1 MIVATANIP
10 PRLGPH
16 KADMQRLADQGA
28 AIICTQEDA
37 DSRQWVPRGW
47 RRWRPKR
54 ARSTAIYYDPRVVTI
69 KRKGAKRLSSV
80 GFSSLRYG
88 VWAQFRT
95 PLGSMRVMSVHLPAF
110 YASSAKRR
118 AEYDRQA
125 RKVAA
130 WAARKPNR
138 VVAGDYNGSV
148 GGQRMAPLVAV
159 MDFSEPVASGPKGT
173 KIDYVA
179 VAKGGRFRVARTR
192 LGAKGRSDHRPVL
205 ATLGRS
211 GE

>member
-16 KADMQRLADQGA
+16 KADMQRLADSGA

-37 DSRQWVPRGW
+37 DSGQWTPRGW

-69 KRKGAKRLSSV
+69 KRRKGAKRLSSP
-80 GFSSLRYG
+80 GFGSLRYG

-95 PLGSMRVMSVHLPAF
+95 PIGPMRVMSVHLPAF
-110 YASSAKRR
+110 YSKPARA
-118 AEYDRQA
+118 AEYDKQA
-125 RKVAA
+125 KKVAA
-130 WAARKPNR
+130 WAAKRPNR
-138 VVAGDYNGSV
+138 VVAGDFNGSV
-148 GGQRMAPLVAV
+148 GGKRMAPMVAV

-179 VAKGGRFRVARTR
+179 VAKQGRFRITRTQ
-192 LGAKGRSDHRPVL
+192 LGRAGRSDHCPVL
-205 ATLGRS
+205 ATLARA
-211 GE
+211 